1 MALFTEPFGNFEDGR
16 FKLNLQIYGS
26 GCAKC
31 QTLASNTEAA
41 ARSLGIDYE
50 LEKVTDMNA
59 IIDAGIMR
67 TPALAVDGE
76 IVVEGKVAGTDE
88 IKKLLT

>member
-1 MALFTEPFGNFEDGR
+1 M
-16 FKLNLQIYGS
+16 KLKIYGS

-31 QTLASNTEAA
+31 QQLTKNAEAA
-41 ARSLGIDYE
+41 ATQLGLDYE

-67 TPALAVDGE
+67 TPALMVDDE
-76 IVVEGKVAGTDE
+76 IVVEGKVPDSDE
-88 IKKLLT
+88 LKGLLAHSE